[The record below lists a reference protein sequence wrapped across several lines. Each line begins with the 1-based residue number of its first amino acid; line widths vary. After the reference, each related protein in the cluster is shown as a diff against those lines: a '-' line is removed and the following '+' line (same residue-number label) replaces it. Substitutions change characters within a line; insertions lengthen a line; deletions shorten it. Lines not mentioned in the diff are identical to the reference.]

1 VTANQYAGYAAGQ
14 VVLTLQAGVIALN
27 KNGPGEEFMCRAAAE
42 ARAGVCWLVAT
53 ALLILTAQAHA
64 AEIKV
69 LSSNATKTL
78 LEDIAPMFEKASG
91 HKVTLGFGTS
101 QQVAKRVESG
111 EAVDLVVIT
120 PEAIDRLV
128 KDGKVVARSNVEI
141 ARSLIGIAVR
151 RSTPHPDIR
160 TPEALKKTLLAAKSV
175 TFSAPAT
182 GASSGVHTEK
192 MFERL
197 GIAAEMKAKY
207 VLGDGSSTGPIVARG
222 EAEMAIQQISALK
235 PYSGVEIVGPLPD
248 ELQLV
253 TILSAGIGAA
263 GQSGG
268 AVQELIRYFGT
279 AEAKA
284 VLAAK
289 GLEPG
294 KN

>member
-1 VTANQYAGYAAGQ
+1 
-14 VVLTLQAGVIALN
+14 
-27 KNGPGEEFMCRAAAE
+27 MCRAAAE

-101 QQVAKRVESG
+101 QQVAKRVEGG
-111 EAVDLVVIT
+111 EAADLVVIT

>member
-1 VTANQYAGYAAGQ
+1 MG
-14 VVLTLQAGVIALN
+14 
-27 KNGPGEEFMCRAAAE
+27 RAAAA
-42 ARAGVCWLVAT
+42 ARIAGRWLVVA
-53 ALLILTAQAHA
+53 ALLALSAPMHA

-101 QQVAKRVESG
+101 QQVAKRVEAG
-111 EAVDLVVIT
+111 EAADLVVIT

-128 KDGKVVARSNVEI
+128 KDGKVVAGSNVEI

-151 RSTPHPDIR
+151 RGAPHPDIR
-160 TPEALKKTLLAAKSV
+160 TPDALKKTLLAAKSV

-263 GQSGG
+263 GQSRA
-268 AVQELIRYFGT
+268 AVQEMVRYFGT
-279 AEAKA
+279 PEAIA
-284 VLAAK
+284 VLQAK
-289 GLEPG
+289 GLDPG

>member
-1 VTANQYAGYAAGQ
+1 MGTA
-14 VVLTLQAGVIALN
+14 T
-27 KNGPGEEFMCRAAAE
+27 AAA
-42 ARAGVCWLVAT
+42 RTAGCWAIAA
-53 ALLILTAQAHA
+53 ALLALMTQAHA

-101 QQVAKRVESG
+101 QQVAKRVEAG
-111 EAVDLVVIT
+111 EAADLVVIT
-120 PEAIDRLV
+120 PEAIDQLT
-128 KDGKVVARSNVEI
+128 KLGKVMAGSNVEI
-141 ARSLIGIAVR
+141 ARSLIGVGIR
-151 RSTPHPDIR
+151 RGTPHPDIR
-160 TPEALKKTLLAAKSV
+160 TPEALKKTLLAVKSV
-175 TFSAPAT
+175 TFSAPST
-182 GASSGVHTEK
+182 GAASGVHTEK

-197 GIAAEMKAKY
+197 GIGAEMKAKY

-235 PYSGVEIVGPLPD
+235 PYGGVEIVGPLPD

-253 TILSAGIGAA
+253 TILSAGIGSA
-263 GQSGG
+263 GQSRD
-268 AVQELIRYFGT
+268 AVQEMIRYFGT
-279 AEAKA
+279 PEAKA